1 MAETLGTL
9 VDKLAIA
16 DLKLWHCQE
25 LLMEG
30 PGAGPD
36 ERRARLEEKNHSL
49 LHQRCSLIQEIDA
62 LFAGAK
68 GGGDRFSRLVRRS
81 TGVWGRGGDLNC
93 LASGRAGVPQ
103 AGYRLSDH
111 RVEPRRHVVPVTMA
125 RHEPVSVVGGTSVPA
140 TRGS

>member
-68 GGGDRFSRLVRRS
+68 GGGDPSRL
-81 TGVWGRGGDLNC
+81 
-93 LASGRAGVPQ
+93 LA
-103 AGYRLSDH
+103 
-111 RVEPRRHVVPVTMA
+111 
-125 RHEPVSVVGGTSVPA
+125 PA
-140 TRGS
+140 NKIYERKTKD